1 MASPHVVTFTPD
13 LLRSY
18 TEAAMDNANE
28 LLAEASLLLAHGHKA
43 RAYFLAVAAIEEAGK
58 GLQAFDGQ
66 NRNLAD
72 PAVVTNLKRGMED
85 HSRKITYA
93 FMPWILA
100 SKDTREALKASVD
113 LMIHLKRGREPSM
126 YSDLRTEPDRAQR
139 PRDIVR
145 EEAARDCVRLASDC
159 LAHAVH
165 HVREKQPQLITRA
178 MEKLFTM
185 KHSHLSKMLNTADFW
200 WYYLARREAGDAEW
214 ADAIVGY
221 DREHLQPGTLF
232 KNA

>member
-1 MASPHVVTFTPD
+1 M
-13 LLRSY
+13 
-18 TEAAMDNANE
+18 
-28 LLAEASLLLAHGHKA
+28 
-43 RAYFLAVAAIEEAGK
+43 
-58 GLQAFDGQ
+58 AFDGQ

-72 PAVVTNLKRGMED
+72 PAVVTNLKNGMEH
-85 HSRKITYA
+85 HSPKITYA

-100 SKDTREALKASVD
+100 STDTREALKVSVD

-145 EEAARDCVRLASDC
+145 EVAARDCVRLASDC

-185 KHSHLSKMLNTADFW
+185 KQRHLAKMLSTADFW
-200 WYYLARREAGDAEW
+200 WYFLARRDAGNVEW
-214 ADAIVGY
+214 ADAVVGY
-221 DREHLQPGTLF
+221 DQDHVRRGTLF